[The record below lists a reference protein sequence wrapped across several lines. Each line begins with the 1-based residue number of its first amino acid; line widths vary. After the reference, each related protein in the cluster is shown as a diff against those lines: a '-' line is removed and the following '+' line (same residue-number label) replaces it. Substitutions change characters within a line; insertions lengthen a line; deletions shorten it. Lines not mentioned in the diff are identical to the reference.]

1 MINESKDKINC
12 NCLKLR
18 RAAQAITRVYDK
30 YLEPSGIK
38 ISQYSLLKSI
48 ARMEPVNVSD
58 LAVNVRLDR
67 TTLVRNIKLLEEKGL
82 ISDLSK
88 EGSRNRQLILS
99 ECGKITLM
107 EAIPLWEEAQNYV
120 KQFLGSDDLSTLL
133 SLLSKIE
140 NLDT

>member
-1 MINESKDKINC
+1 MINESKDKITC

-67 TTLVRNIKLLEEKGL
+67 TTLVRNIKLLEVKGL

-99 ECGKITLM
+99 ERGKTTLM

-120 KQFLGSDDLSTLL
+120 KQFLGSDDLSTLF

-140 NLDT
+140 NLDA